1 MLKNFEFYLFLVFL
15 ITMLIML
22 ANKIK
27 VAYPVLLVLAGLVIS
42 FIPGVPPVKIEPELL
57 FIIFLPPLLYEA
69 AWSTSWKELWRWR
82 RIIFSFA
89 FVVVFFTALSVAA
102 FANYFIPGFSLALG
116 FLLGGI
122 VSPPDA
128 VSAGAILKFV
138 KVPKRLASIL
148 EGESLLNDASS
159 LIIFRF
165 AMIAAATGQF
175 VWHEAAGSF
184 VWMCLGGLGIGLVIA
199 YAFLKIHKMLPTD
212 SNIDIL
218 LTFIAPFSMYLVA
231 EQLHAS
237 GVLAVV
243 TGGLFLSY
251 RSHDFLSSASRIRT
265 VTVWESL
272 CFLLNGIV
280 FMLIGLDLPEIV
292 SGLGDT
298 DIYTAIGYGI
308 AVTVVLIIV
317 RILAGYGA
325 LITTLIM
332 RNFITVADPQSPG
345 WQTPLIIGWTGM
357 RGVVSLAAALSIPMT
372 LDDGSPFPQ
381 RNMILFITF
390 IVILLTLL
398 LQGLT
403 LPFLLKKFPPV
414 DRDFIRSAKEIDY
427 DIQNSLAKVALEK
440 IRNDYADKIES
451 FPALKDQLQKY
462 ENQLSSS
469 EIILNYEEYRHI
481 YIDILNTQRNWL
493 IHKNR
498 EELLLDENIIRKHLR
513 LLDLQEERLNM
524 KEFERM
530 ASTQKPE
537 DSVLKQL
544 LRILFF
550 VQLD

>member
-1 MLKNFEFYLFLVFL
+1 MLENFEFYLFIVLL

-22 ANKIK
+22 AKRIQ
-27 VAYPVLLVLAGLVIS
+27 VAYPVLLVVAGLLIS
-42 FIPGVPPVKIEPELL
+42 FIPGVPRVKIEPELI

-89 FVVVFFTALSVAA
+89 FVVVFFTALSVAI

-184 VWMCLGGLGIGLVIA
+184 IWMCVGGVGIGLAIA
-199 YAFLKIHKMLPTD
+199 YIFLKMHKILPTD
-212 SNIDIL
+212 SNTDIL

-243 TGGLFLSY
+243 SGGLFLSY
-251 RSHDFLSSASRIRT
+251 RSHDFLTSASRIRT
-265 VTVWESL
+265 VTVWESF

-298 DIYTAIGYGI
+298 EIYTAIGYGI
-308 AVTVVLIIV
+308 AVTAVLVLV
-317 RILAGYGA
+317 RIFAGYA
-325 LITTLIM
+325 AVITTLIM
-332 RNFITVADPQSPG
+332 RNYITVADAQSPG
-345 WQTPLIIGWTGM
+345 WTTPMIIGWTGM
-357 RGVVSLAAALSIPMT
+357 RGVVSLAAALSIPLT
-372 LDDGSPFPQ
+372 LDNGVPFPQ
-381 RNMILFITF
+381 RNLILFITF
-390 IVILLTLL
+390 VVILLTLL
-398 LQGLT
+398 VQGLT
-403 LPFLLKKFPPV
+403 LPFLLKKFPMV
-414 DRDFIRSAKEIDY
+414 DRDFIRSEKEIDY
-427 DIQNSLAKVALEK
+427 EILNKLAQVAVDK
-440 IRNDYADKIES
+440 INNDYADKLES
-451 FPALKDQLQKY
+451 FPTLRDQLQKY
-462 ENQLSSS
+462 ETQLSSS
-469 EIILNYEEYRHI
+469 EIILNFAEYRKI
-481 YIDILNTQRNWL
+481 YIDILETQRIWL
-493 IHKNR
+493 IKKNR
-498 EELLLDENIIRKHLR
+498 EELLLDEEIIRKHLR
-513 LLDLQEERLNM
+513 LIDLQEERMNM
-524 KEFERM
+524 K
-530 ASTQKPE
+530 S
-537 DSVLKQL
+537 
-544 LRILFF
+544 
-550 VQLD
+550 

>member
-1 MLKNFEFYLFLVFL
+1 MLENFEFYLFLVLL

-22 ANKIK
+22 AKKIQ
-27 VAYPVLLVLAGLVIS
+27 VAYPILLVLAGLLIS
-42 FIPGVPPVKIEPELL
+42 FVPGIPAIKIEPELI

-89 FVVVFFTALSVAA
+89 FVVVFFTALSVAI
-102 FANYFIPGFSLALG
+102 FANYFVPGFSLALG

-128 VSAGAILKFV
+128 VSAAAILKFV

-175 VWHEAAGSF
+175 IWYEATGSF
-184 VWMCLGGLGIGLVIA
+184 LWMCIGGVGIGIIIA
-199 YAFLKIHKMLPTD
+199 YVFLKMHKTLPTD

-218 LTFIAPFSMYLVA
+218 LTFIAPFSMYLAA

-237 GVLAVV
+237 GILAVV

-265 VTVWESL
+265 VTVWESF

-298 DIYTAIGYGI
+298 DMYTAIGYGV
-308 AVTVVLIIV
+308 AVTIVLIIV
-317 RILAGYGA
+317 RIFAGYA
-325 LITTLIM
+325 AVITTLIM
-332 RNFITVADPQSPG
+332 RNFITVADAQSPG
-345 WQTPLIIGWTGM
+345 WQTPIIIGWTGM
-357 RGVVSLAAALSIPMT
+357 RGVVSLAAALSIPLT
-372 LDDGSPFPQ
+372 VADGTPFPQ
-381 RNMILFITF
+381 RNLILFITF
-390 IVILLTLL
+390 VVILLTLL
-398 LQGLT
+398 VQGLT

-414 DRDFIRSAKEIDY
+414 DRDFVRTEKEIDY
-427 DIQNSLAKVALEK
+427 EIQNKLAQVAVDK
-440 IRNDYADKIES
+440 IRKDYADKIDN
-451 FPALKDQLQKY
+451 FPTLKDQLQKY
-462 ENQLSSS
+462 ESQLRSS
-469 EIILNYEEYRHI
+469 EIIINFAEYRNI
-481 YIDILNTQRNWL
+481 YIDILETQRIWL
-493 IHKNR
+493 INKNR
-498 EELLLDENIIRKHLR
+498 EELLLDEEIIRKHLR

-524 KEFERM
+524 K
-530 ASTQKPE
+530 S
-537 DSVLKQL
+537 
-544 LRILFF
+544 
-550 VQLD
+550 